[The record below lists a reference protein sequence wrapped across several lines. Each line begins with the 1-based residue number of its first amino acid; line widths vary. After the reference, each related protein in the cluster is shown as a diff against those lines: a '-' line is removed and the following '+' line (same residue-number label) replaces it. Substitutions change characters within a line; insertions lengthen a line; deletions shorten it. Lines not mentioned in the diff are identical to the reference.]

1 MSNSEKERNISF
13 AQKSTQA
20 WQKMVETGQ
29 LSVYMAMSDEE
40 IKKLQE
46 TDDEEI
52 GKNEHIV
59 AYLRA
64 VRQMCQKAS

>member
-1 MSNSEKERNISF
+1 MARNDQSRPAFCLYSCDQEK
-13 AQKSTQA
+13 
-20 WQKMVETGQ
+20 
-29 LSVYMAMSDEE
+29 

-46 TDDEEI
+46 TDEEI

-64 VRQMCQKAS
+64 VRQMCQK

>member
-1 MSNSEKERNISF
+1 MANKEKEKDIDF
-13 AQKSTQA
+13 AQKTTQV
-20 WQKMVETGQ
+20 WQKMIESGQ
-29 LSVYMAMSDEE
+29 LSVYMAMSFEE

-64 VRQMCQKAS
+64 VRQMCQKID